1 MILET
6 FLFSLLLCLCLSFIN
21 ITNYVT
27 PNYTDS
33 IYDFALVEANGK
45 EGFVLSQENGT

>member
-1 MILET
+1 VGY
-6 FLFSLLLCLCLSFIN
+6 SFIS
-21 ITNYVT
+21 ITNYAVS
-27 PNYTDS
+27 NYTDS